1 MIELKEEL
9 SVLLLLFL
17 PLAIVMLYTYW
28 NRKDQVKS

>member
-17 PLAIVMLYTYW
+17 PLTIVMLYTYW